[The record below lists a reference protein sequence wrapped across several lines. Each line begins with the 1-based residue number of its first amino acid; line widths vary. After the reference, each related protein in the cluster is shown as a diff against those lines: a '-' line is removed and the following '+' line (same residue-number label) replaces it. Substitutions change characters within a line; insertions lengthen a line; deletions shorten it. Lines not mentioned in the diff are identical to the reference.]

1 LRLALAAAL
10 LVSCAEPPRPLR
22 PDILVISIDT
32 LRADHTSLYG
42 YERRTT
48 PELERLAGDGV
59 LFALAYAPT
68 ATTAPSHAALFT
80 GQPPMDHGVQSN
92 GQPLV
97 DGART
102 LAEHLTGSGYATAA
116 FVSSFVLNHKF
127 GFAQGFELYDDDFRD
142 LADGGER
149 RERFWHG
156 QPMPEVFQR
165 PAQATTERALGWIDA
180 EQAENRKPRFLFVH
194 YIDPHEPY
202 DPPAEIGSP
211 FDAQA
216 YEEESLA
223 WLVARYDALI
233 LSVDEHVGQ
242 LVDRFEASAGRD
254 GALVI
259 VTSDHGEGFLE
270 HGWRSHGVQI
280 YEEAV
285 RIPLLLRWR
294 GHLAGPRVLSTPASL
309 VDLAPTLLGLLR
321 LPAEGMRG
329 IDLLSLG
336 DDAARERPVF
346 LERQTYDQDGRV
358 AAIPL
363 RTLGGLT
370 LGDDVLVVGRKFGV
384 RSDHWKYLE
393 ALEEEPPR
401 ELYDLAE
408 DPGETRNLADAEA
421 EVATRL
427 SGLIA
432 AWRSSGKRAARAP
445 ALSEEVER
453 QLEALGYRDPQPSGP
468 QKTSDR

>member
-1 LRLALAAAL
+1 
-10 LVSCAEPPRPLR
+10 
-22 PDILVISIDT
+22 
-32 LRADHTSLYG
+32 
-42 YERRTT
+42 
-48 PELERLAGDGV
+48 
-59 LFALAYAPT
+59 
-68 ATTAPSHAALFT
+68 
-80 GQPPMDHGVQSN
+80 
-92 GQPLV
+92 
-97 DGART
+97 
-102 LAEHLTGSGYATAA
+102 
-116 FVSSFVLNHKF
+116 
-127 GFAQGFELYDDDFRD
+127 
-142 LADGGER
+142 
-149 RERFWHG
+149 
-156 QPMPEVFQR
+156 
-165 PAQATTERALGWIDA
+165 
-180 EQAENRKPRFLFVH
+180 
-194 YIDPHEPY
+194 
-202 DPPAEIGSP
+202 
-211 FDAQA
+211 
-216 YEEESLA
+216 
-223 WLVARYDALI
+223 
-233 LSVDEHVGQ
+233 
-242 LVDRFEASAGRD
+242 
-254 GALVI
+254 
-259 VTSDHGEGFLE
+259 
-270 HGWRSHGVQI
+270 
-280 YEEAV
+280 
-285 RIPLLLRWR
+285 
-294 GHLAGPRVLSTPASL
+294 
-309 VDLAPTLLGLLR
+309 
-321 LPAEGMRG
+321 MRG